1 MYRIV
6 RSNIIEFTGIII
18 IVLALS
24 LLSLSTSFKISYDI
38 PPSLLNLNTIF
49 LSILIEALPFVLI
62 GVLIAG
68 VIQIF
73 VTEEH
78 IQRWIPK
85 NKVLAIIMSCI
96 IGALFPACEC
106 GIVPIIRRL
115 IGKGVPIPAA
125 IGFMLTGPLINPIV
139 IASTYMAFGN
149 DFKIAGLRMGLGFFV
164 ALMVALV
171 VGIIFKGNQLKSS
184 IHTRSSDTFTK
195 KESFLTKF
203 WSMLTHSIDEFFD
216 MGKYLVMGAF
226 LAAFVQTYLPAK
238 SLLEAGSGTVSSL
251 AVMMGNRRVIGTIPH
266 SQAGKIAPIM
276 AAEKTAK
283 ILFFG
288 IIRAIISSDTKIWII
303 PEINTPN
310 KIKGKASIKILIK
323 IVFICR
329 NSSIFIPRP
338 PMFSLL

>member
-6 RSNIIEFTGIII
+6 RGNIIEFTGIII
-18 IVLALS
+18 IVLALL
-24 LLSLSTSFKISYDI
+24 LLSFSTNLKLTFDV

-68 VIQIF
+68 MIQIF

-106 GIVPIIRRL
+106 GIVPIVRRL
-115 IGKGVPIPAA
+115 IGKGVPVPAA

-149 DFKIAGLRMGLGFFV
+149 DFKIAGLRMGLGFFI

-171 VGIIFKGNQLKSS
+171 VGFIFKGNQLKSA
-184 IHTRSSDTFTK
+184 IHTNSSNTFK
-195 KESFLTKF
+195 NKESFLTKF

-226 LAAFVQTYLPAK
+226 LAALVQTYLPAK
-238 SLLEAGSGTVSSL
+238 ALLEAGSGTVSSL
-251 AVMMGNRRVIGTIPH
+251 AVMMSLAYVLSLCSEADAFIAASFSNIFPTSAILGFLIFGPMMDLKNTLMMLSVFRVRFVF
-266 SQAGKIAPIM
+266 SVLA
-276 AAEKTAK
+276 
-283 ILFFG
+283 L
-288 IIRAIISSDTKIWII
+288 IISI
-303 PEINTPN
+303 
-310 KIKGKASIKILIK
+310 
-323 IVFICR
+323 
-329 NSSIFIPRP
+329 IFITI
-338 PMFSLL
+338 MLAQGFI

>member
-6 RSNIIEFTGIII
+6 RGNIIEFTGIII
-18 IVLALS
+18 IVLALL
-24 LLSLSTSFKISYDI
+24 LLSFSTNLKLTFDV

-68 VIQIF
+68 MIQIF

-106 GIVPIIRRL
+106 GIVPIVRRL

-164 ALMVALV
+164 ALMVALA
-171 VGIIFKGNQLKSS
+171 VGMIFKGNQLKSS
-184 IHTRSSDTFTK
+184 IVTRSSNTFTK
-195 KESFLTKF
+195 KESFITKF

-238 SLLEAGSGTVSSL
+238 ALLEAGSGTVSSL
-251 AVMMGNRRVIGTIPH
+251 AVMMGLAYVLSLCSEADAFIGASFSNIFPTSAILGFLIFGPMMDLKNTLMMLSVFRVKFVF
-266 SQAGKIAPIM
+266 SVLA
-276 AAEKTAK
+276 
-283 ILFFG
+283 L
-288 IIRAIISSDTKIWII
+288 IISI
-303 PEINTPN
+303 
-310 KIKGKASIKILIK
+310 
-323 IVFICR
+323 
-329 NSSIFIPRP
+329 IFITI
-338 PMFSLL
+338 MLAQSFI